1 MPNIAPRPLLT
12 ARFQQ
17 GFTYAS
23 NLHATQF
30 RKGSPTPYIAHL
42 MSVAALVLEDGGT
55 EDEAIAALLHDAVE
69 DHPRDGNT
77 VEEIRI
83 LFGDRVLRI
92 VLGCTDA
99 DEHPKPPWRKRKL
112 AYLEHLATAPADV
125 RRVAAADKLHNARA
139 VLHDYRH
146 LGERLWRRF
155 NAGKKDQL
163 WYYDELVKVLK
174 GKGRRGP
181 LVRELGRVVHELQE
195 AVDEGER

>member
-1 MPNIAPRPLLT
+1 MPNLASRPLLT

-17 GFTYAS
+17 AFMFAS

-55 EDEAIAALLHDAVE
+55 EDEAIAALLHDSIE

-77 VEEIRI
+77 AEEIRT
-83 LFGDRVLRI
+83 LFGDKVLRI

-99 DEHPKPPWRKRKL
+99 EEHPKPPWRKRKI
-112 AYLEHLATAPADV
+112 AYLKHLATAPADV

-155 NAGKKDQL
+155 TAGKKDQL
-163 WYYDELVKVLK
+163 WYYDQLVKVLK
-174 GKGRRGP
+174 GQGRRGP
-181 LVRELGRVVHELQE
+181 LVRELARVVRELEE
-195 AVDEGER
+195 AVEEGER

>member
-1 MPNIAPRPLLT
+1 MPNIAPRPLLS

-17 GFTYAS
+17 AFTYAS
-23 NLHATQF
+23 TLHATQY

-42 MSVAALVLEDGGT
+42 MSVAALVLEDGGS
-55 EDEAIAALLHDAVE
+55 EDEVIAALLHDSIE

-77 VEEIRI
+77 MEEIRT

-99 DEHPKPPWRKRKL
+99 DEHPKPPWRKRKN
-112 AYLEHLATAPADV
+112 AYLKHLATAPADV

-163 WYYDELVKVLK
+163 WYYAELVKVLK
-174 GKGRRGP
+174 GRGRRGP
-181 LVRELGRVVHELQE
+181 LVRELGRVVHELEE
-195 AVDEGER
+195 AVEEGER